1 MHLQYW
7 HHLNHAV
14 TENLKSNQEMIRVLL
29 KKKEQRQTETQH
41 NCDKT
46 NKQKWNRL
54 IFVVVV
60 VNILYYKK

>member
-41 NCDKT
+41 NSEKNA
-46 NKQKWNRL
+46 NK
-54 IFVVVV
+54 
-60 VNILYYKK
+60 